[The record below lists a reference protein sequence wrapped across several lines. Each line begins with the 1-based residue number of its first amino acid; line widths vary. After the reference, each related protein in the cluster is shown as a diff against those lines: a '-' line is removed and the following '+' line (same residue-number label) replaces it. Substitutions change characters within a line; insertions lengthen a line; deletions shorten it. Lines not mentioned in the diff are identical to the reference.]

1 MRIQSLFLACLLPL
15 LIFLFT
21 TSLLCLFHLVFAYFP
36 SFIDQY
42 PMIPMMIITNKFI
55 AYGILMV
62 EGLFIFDFEDL
73 RFVRCGGFVA
83 IGRRKFIAF
92 RHKYRTNNGWDP
104 SSFSF
109 SYSLSCYLTQNV
121 LERILPSSSHY
132 LVLVRACL
140 NSG

>member
-1 MRIQSLFLACLLPL
+1 MCIRSLFLACLLPL

-36 SFIDQY
+36 SLIDQY

-55 AYGILMV
+55 AYGILTV

-83 IGRRKFIAF
+83 IGRRSQVF
-92 RHKYRTNNGWDP
+92 
-104 SSFSF
+104 
-109 SYSLSCYLTQNV
+109 
-121 LERILPSSSHY
+121 ELPS
-132 LVLVRACL
+132 
-140 NSG
+140 NF